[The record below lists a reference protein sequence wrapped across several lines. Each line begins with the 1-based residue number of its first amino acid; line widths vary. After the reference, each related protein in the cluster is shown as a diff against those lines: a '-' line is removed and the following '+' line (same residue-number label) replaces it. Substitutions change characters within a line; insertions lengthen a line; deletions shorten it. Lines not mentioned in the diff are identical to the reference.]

1 MGEESLSQI
10 VTEIS
15 EVIDD
20 DDDDDYF
27 YDDAYKK
34 EVDDMFGASQTDI
47 GPTPTLDKARNGDH
61 KDYGVYGKGDEYV
74 GNETSEVNFE
84 SMKADLISS
93 VMELYDADKARFI
106 QQHEAEKAD
115 ILKELQKVQEENE
128 KVQEENLKLKAAFN
142 SFINSES

>member
-1 MGEESLSQI
+1 LSAI
-10 VTEIS
+10 VAEIS

-20 DDDDDYF
+20 DDDEYF
-27 YDDAYKK
+27 YDDGYKK
-34 EVDDMFGASQTDI
+34 EVDNDDMFGVSLMDI
-47 GPTPTLDKARNGDH
+47 GPTPTLDKARNGDY
-61 KDYGVYGKGDEYV
+61 KDYGVYDEGDEYV

-106 QQHEAEKAD
+106 KQHEAEKAD

-142 SFINSES
+142 SFMNGES